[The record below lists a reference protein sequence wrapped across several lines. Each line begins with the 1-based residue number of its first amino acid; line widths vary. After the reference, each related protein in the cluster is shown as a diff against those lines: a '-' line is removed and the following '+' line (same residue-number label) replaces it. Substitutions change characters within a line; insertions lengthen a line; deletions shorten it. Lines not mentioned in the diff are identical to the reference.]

1 MKNHPERFKKQVAL
15 VEQAM
20 DLYLPAE
27 DCYPENIHKAMRYSV
42 FAGGKRIRP
51 ALLLLAA
58 EPFTESTS
66 QAVPAACAVEFIHTY
81 SLIHDDLPAMDDD
94 AYRRGQPTCH
104 KVYGEAIAILAG
116 DALLTLAFEILSSR
130 NPAAGPDPFS
140 PAYALHVA
148 PETRLRVIYEI
159 ARSSGVNGMIGGQ
172 VVDMESEGKNPGQ
185 EVIAYIN
192 QKKTGA
198 LIEASLRAG
207 VLLGGGREEDLS
219 RLGRFGSLLGEAFQL
234 VDDLLD
240 VQGDRDKMG
249 KAGGMDAQREKA
261 TYVAAQGL
269 QKTMD
274 KRDELYRQA
283 MLLLAPY
290 GDAARALQEITGFV
304 FYRDY

>member
-1 MKNHPERFKKQVAL
+1 MKNNPELFKKQAAL

-20 DLYLPAE
+20 DLYLPAK
-27 DCYPENIHKAMRYSV
+27 DCYPQNIHKAMRYSV

-51 ALLLLAA
+51 TLLLLAT
-58 EPFTESTS
+58 ELFTENTS

-104 KVYGEAIAILAG
+104 KAFGEAIAILAG
-116 DALLTLAFEILSSR
+116 DALLTLAFEVLSLH
-130 NPAAGPDPFS
+130 NPVAGHNPFS
-140 PAYALHVA
+140 AAYALHVTPA
-148 PETRLRVIYEI
+148 TRLRVIHEV
-159 ARSSGVNGMIGGQ
+159 AQASGVNGMIGGQ
-172 VVDMESEGKNPGQ
+172 VVDMESEGQNPDQ
-185 EVIAYIN
+185 DVIAYIN

-219 RLGRFGSLLGEAFQL
+219 RLGRFGALLGEAFQL

-240 VQGDRDKMG
+240 VQGDLHKMG
-249 KAGGMDAQREKA
+249 KAAGMDAQREKA
-261 TYVAAQGL
+261 TFLASQGL
-269 QKTMD
+269 QETMD
-274 KRDELYRQA
+274 RRDELYHQTVS
-283 MLLLAPY
+283 LLAPY
-290 GDAARALQEITGFV
+290 EEAARSLQEVTGFV

>member
-1 MKNHPERFKKQVAL
+1 MKNNPELFKKQAAL

-20 DLYLPAE
+20 DLYLPAK
-27 DCYPENIHKAMRYSV
+27 DCYPQNIHKAMRYSV

-51 ALLLLAA
+51 TLLLLTA
-58 EPFTESTS
+58 ELFTENTS

-104 KVYGEAIAILAG
+104 KAFGEAIAILAG
-116 DALLTLAFEILSSR
+116 DALLTLAFEVLSLH
-130 NPAAGPDPFS
+130 NPAADHNPFS
-140 PAYALHVA
+140 AAYSLHVTPA
-148 PETRLRVIYEI
+148 TRLRVIHEV
-159 ARSSGVNGMIGGQ
+159 AQASGVNGMIGGQ

-185 EVIAYIN
+185 EIITYIN

-207 VLLGGGREEDLS
+207 VLLGGGREDDLS

-240 VQGDRDKMG
+240 VQGDLHKMG
-249 KAGGMDAQREKA
+249 KAAGMDAQREKA
-261 TYVAAQGL
+261 TFLAAQGL
-269 QKTMD
+269 QETMD
-274 KRDELYRQA
+274 RRDELYHQA
-283 MLLLAPY
+283 VSFLTPY
-290 GDAARALQEITGFV
+290 GEAARSLQEVTGFV